1 MTGPQRARERS
12 DGPGGGLGGGPRR
25 GPGVCG
31 SDAGPGPAGSGLAPG
46 GAAIRAVL
54 ASANPH
60 KAAEIAAIVA
70 DEAGDLLHLVP
81 RPVDVP
87 DVEETGDTF
96 EANARLKAEALVAA
110 TGMPALADDSGLQVD
125 ALGGSPGVW
134 SARYAG
140 ERATDEQNVAKLL
153 ADLQAVGATDPG
165 QRRARFRA
173 VVVLAFPDGDEI
185 VASGTCEGTVL
196 PAPRGADGFG
206 YDPVFAPDGA
216 DGRSFAELSG
226 ADKHARS
233 HRGRALRALAVA
245 LRRGGALG
253 D

>member
-1 MTGPQRARERS
+1 VAA
-12 DGPGGGLGGGPRR
+12 GG
-25 GPGVCG
+25 
-31 SDAGPGPAGSGLAPG
+31 AGWEPPG
-46 GAAIRAVL
+46 GALPIRAVL

-70 DEAGDLLHLVP
+70 AEAGDRLQLQP
-81 RPVDVP
+81 RPEHVP
-87 DVEETGDTF
+87 AVEETGDTF

-110 TGMPALADDSGLQVD
+110 TGMAALADDSGLQVD
-125 ALGGSPGVW
+125 ALGGAPGVW

-140 ERATDEQNVAKLL
+140 EGATDEQNVAKLL
-153 ADLQAVGATDPG
+153 AELQAAGATDPG

-185 VASGTCEGTVL
+185 VASGAVEGTIL
-196 PAPRGADGFG
+196 PAPRGDGGFG

-245 LRRGGALG
+245 LRRGDALG